1 MEGILLLAALTGFLI
16 FTFVGK
22 RSRANKPGANKP
34 GAKHPPPQKTTEKP
48 PERFD
53 AKSAEPLPHKS
64 IVQGP
69 VYVVD
74 GDTVVIQ
81 KPKSDYLE

>member
-22 RSRANKPGANKP
+22 RSRANKP